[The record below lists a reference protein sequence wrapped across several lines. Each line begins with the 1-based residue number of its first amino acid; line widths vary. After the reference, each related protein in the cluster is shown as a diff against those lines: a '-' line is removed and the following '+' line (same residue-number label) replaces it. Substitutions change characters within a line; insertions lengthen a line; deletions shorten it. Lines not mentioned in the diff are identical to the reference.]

1 MIDIVDQIGM
11 FNGMARKR
19 MMQYKE
25 KYLIS
30 SGSSLEYYK
39 CNNDTNFKV
48 EFEYIANLDSLRQ
61 KDNIKVKKEKKESI
75 DYSNIFNSDSE

>member
-1 MIDIVDQIGM
+1 M

-39 CNNDTNFKV
+39 CNNETNFDIN
-48 EFEYIANLDSLRQ
+48 FEYIANLDSLRQ
-61 KDNIKVKKEKKESI
+61 KDKDNNLKEIKEKKKNV
-75 DYSNIFNSDSE
+75 DYSKMFESDSE